1 MTTLYLR
8 LHYILC
14 HTNYAPEI
22 VNDKDIHLNLTLSCS
37 CSRDA
42 TYSKICVGNSKRMHV
57 NPNIC
62 PLKLSS
68 CLWEWTQHWCYDLLF
83 TLIHSISD
91 FILISTTWKNS
102 YLLNLQCAENDQT
115 FRLTVSK
122 HGTISNCH
130 YWSSLWRLSQYRYA
144 NILSTNFNHFLSSC
158 LNCGGFFVAVV
169 GFCSVLV
176 VISIS
181 FIDSLY
187 VFTLIVWL
195 NSSFS
200 VEKIMHFYLHELLQL
215 YSIHVFILS
224 VWEGIKP
231 SRYCSV
237 LQKRSG
243 IEKHNKVLP
252 GIQCLSW
259 VAWIASN
266 MPSVF

>member
-1 MTTLYLR
+1 LSPYKTVFLKYKILVKISFSLTWIIFLKTASKERMTTLYLR

-102 YLLNLQCAENDQT
+102 Y
-115 FRLTVSK
+115 
-122 HGTISNCH
+122 
-130 YWSSLWRLSQYRYA
+130 Y
-144 NILSTNFNHFLSSC
+144 
-158 LNCGGFFVAVV
+158 
-169 GFCSVLV
+169 
-176 VISIS
+176 
-181 FIDSLY
+181 
-187 VFTLIVWL
+187 
-195 NSSFS
+195 
-200 VEKIMHFYLHELLQL
+200 
-215 YSIHVFILS
+215 
-224 VWEGIKP
+224 
-231 SRYCSV
+231 
-237 LQKRSG
+237 
-243 IEKHNKVLP
+243 
-252 GIQCLSW
+252 
-259 VAWIASN
+259 
-266 MPSVF
+266 